1 MATIEELEHEA
12 DRRKSRFEAR
22 LDEVKRRL
30 TPSGIADE
38 ALRAIDISGRSAS
51 VAAADTARRN
61 PLLALGLAAGAGWLL
76 LGARQSALRA
86 SRRARTNPQKKM
98 KEIGHGTGNR

>member
-12 DRRKSRFEAR
+12 DRRKLRFEAR

-38 ALRAIDISGRSAS
+38 ALRAIDSSGKTAS
-51 VAAADTARRN
+51 VAAVDTARRN

-86 SRRARTNPQKKM
+86 SRRARTNSHKKM
-98 KEIGHGTGNR
+98 KEIGHGNGNR